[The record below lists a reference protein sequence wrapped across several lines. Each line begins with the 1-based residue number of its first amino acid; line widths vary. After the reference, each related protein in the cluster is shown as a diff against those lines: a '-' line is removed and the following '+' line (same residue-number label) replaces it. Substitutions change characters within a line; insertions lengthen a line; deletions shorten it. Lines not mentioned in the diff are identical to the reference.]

1 MDLLKEKWT
10 DILLYI
16 KEENKLTDV
25 SYKTWLE
32 PLEIYACEDHILY
45 IIYTTDSNKEAINY
59 ISRKFELF
67 FRVAIEE
74 MTGQEYIIKFILPDE
89 ASSIKATQIGDISG
103 SSTNTND
110 NYINSGLNS
119 KYTFDTFVVG
129 GNNRFAQT
137 ASLSVAETPGE
148 AYNPLYLYGGP
159 GLGKTHLM
167 HAIGNFIY
175 NQNPKARVLYVTSEE
190 FVNEV
195 INAIKS
201 NNSSTQMSKIRDKY
215 RTVDV
220 LMIDD
225 IQFLIGKEA
234 TQEEFFHT
242 FNTIHAAGK
251 QIIITSDRPPKD
263 MVTLEERIR
272 TRFEMG
278 LMADIGEPDYE
289 TRMAIIRRKMEQ
301 DNVSFPDDVIE
312 YIADNI
318 TSNIREIEGAI
329 IKLSA
334 YQRLQNIDVDINIAQ
349 RELVSIISPN
359 KPKEITAQLIIEVV
373 AEHYDITMEQMISNS
388 RKQTIIKPRQIAMYL
403 CREMVSTNLTSIGQL
418 LGKKDHSTVIH
429 GVNKIEN
436 NIKTDPNLKSEIE
449 IIKKKINSN

>member
-1 MDLLKEKWT
+1 MDILKEKWI
-10 DILLYI
+10 DILQYI
-16 KEENKLTDV
+16 REENRLSDI
-25 SYKTWLE
+25 SYNTWLK
-32 PLEIYACEDHILY
+32 PLEIYACEDNILY
-45 IIYTTDSNKEAINY
+45 IIYTTDSNEQATSY
-59 ISRKFELF
+59 ISKKFELF
-67 FRVAIEE
+67 FRVAIAEI
-74 MTGQEYIIKFILPDE
+74 TGKEYTIKFILPKDV
-89 ASSIKATQIGDISG
+89 SSVKAVQ
-103 SSTNTND
+103 TNDSIDRSND
-110 NYINSGLNS
+110 NYINSNLYP
-119 KYTFDTFVVG
+119 KFTFDTFVVG
-129 GNNRFAQT
+129 ANNRFAQT

-175 NQNPKARVLYVTSEE
+175 SQNPNLRVLYVTSEV

-195 INAIKS
+195 IEAIRS
-201 NNSSTQMSKIRDKY
+201 NNSTTQMSKLRDKY

-242 FNTIHAAGK
+242 FNTLHGAGK

-263 MVTLEERIR
+263 MITLQERIT

-301 DNVSFPDDVIE
+301 DDVELPEDVIE

-334 YQRLQNIDVDINIAQ
+334 YQRLQQIDVDIDIAQ

-359 KPKEITAQLIIEVV
+359 KPKEITGQLIIEVV
-373 AEHYDITMEQMISNS
+373 AEHYDVTMEQMISKD
-388 RKQTIIKPRQIAMYL
+388 RKKAIAKPRQIAMYL
-403 CREMVSTNLTSIGQL
+403 CREMISTNLSSIGQL
-418 LGKKDHSTVIH
+418 LGGRDHSTIIH
-429 GVNKIEN
+429 GANKIEN
-436 NIKTDPNLKSEIE
+436 DIKTDPNLQSEIE
-449 IIKKKINSN
+449 VIKKKINSN